1 MSNRPSH
8 ADYITAHLGSK
19 TFGKERNK
27 LSPGFKTIFTGC
39 VLLLLAGC
47 AGKIQVPVPSPS
59 RTIPPPVT
67 IPTPPET
74 QPEEESVPVPP
85 EETETPPQ
93 PPTPRALAS
102 LELSRQAQL
111 LIDAGKPDE
120 AIRILEQ
127 AVNLHPGSGESY
139 YYLAEAWRRKGNLS
153 QALEYNNLAAIRFK
167 DNPEWMA
174 RIALQKRRIDRNR

>member
-1 MSNRPSH
+1 MGKVAVPLPEPSG
-8 ADYITAHLGSK
+8 T
-19 TFGKERNK
+19 T
-27 LSPGFKTIFTGC
+27 
-39 VLLLLAGC
+39 
-47 AGKIQVPVPSPS
+47 
-59 RTIPPPVT
+59 PPPVT
-67 IPTPPET
+67 VPTPPEST
-74 QPEEESVPVPP
+74 LPEKPAPTTP
-85 EETETPPQ
+85 EETETPQ
-93 PPTPRALAS
+93 LPTPRALAS

-167 DNPEWMA
+167 NNPEWMS
-174 RIALQKRRIDRNR
+174 RIALQKKRIDRLR